1 MQEKQKQNTS
11 KQTKKQHPHCH
22 PQFRNKKQI
31 VKNNKNLNICIAI
44 LHSLLFPYLE
54 CTFYVIAY
62 LLYTIFKI
70 LYLIPGLHRT
80 VMLNMSSLN
89 TSNYLDFFS
98 CAVQYFFPLTTK
110 LKVAEKPQTQQLTNQ
125 KQRNKKPHKN
135 NNKNNKNTFIC
146 IYVWTFFVG
155 PQSETVS
162 ETSVLIHLTHPSTF
176 VGVSC
181 VISKNILTFLF
192 CVYACQ
198 SLLSI

>member
-89 TSNYLDFFS
+89 TSNYLDFFFLCS
-98 CAVQYFFPLTTK
+98 PVFLSSYYKTK
-110 LKVAEKPQTQQLTNQ
+110 SSRKATNPTTNQ
-125 KQRNKKPHKN
+125 PKTKKQK
-135 NNKNNKNTFIC
+135 T
-146 IYVWTFFVG
+146 
-155 PQSETVS
+155 PQ
-162 ETSVLIHLTHPSTF
+162 
-176 VGVSC
+176 
-181 VISKNILTFLF
+181 K
-192 CVYACQ
+192 
-198 SLLSI
+198 